1 MLGDRS
7 SVCWL
12 GDLHDEAKSVGS
24 ALQFI
29 KEEIVKTNY
38 LQYLAVL
45 STLALLF
52 PVSALARNNAHS
64 VQIFDVVQIGST
76 QLQPGNYK
84 VEWQG
89 TGPAVQVSFQ
99 QNRKTVVTVP
109 ATLKTNDD
117 QVTQDAIM
125 IEATSAETTELKE
138 IDFGRQ
144 KEALVFEQNPDGR

>member
-1 MLGDRS
+1 M
-7 SVCWL
+7 
-12 GDLHDEAKSVGS
+12 GS
-24 ALQFI
+24 ALQFL
-29 KEEIVKTNY
+29 KEEIVKTKY
-38 LQYLAVL
+38 LQYLTVL

-52 PVSALARNNAHS
+52 PLGALARNNAHS

-76 QLQPGNYK
+76 QLKPGNYK

-99 QNRKTVVTVP
+99 QNGKTVVTVP

-117 QVTQDAIM
+117 QVTQDSIM
-125 IEATSAETTELKE
+125 TEATSADTTELKE

-144 KEALVFEQNPDGR
+144 KEALVFDQNPDGR

>member
-1 MLGDRS
+1 M
-7 SVCWL
+7 
-12 GDLHDEAKSVGS
+12 
-24 ALQFI
+24 
-29 KEEIVKTNY
+29 KTKY

-45 STLALLF
+45 SILALLF
-52 PVSALARNNAHS
+52 PLGALARNNAHS
-64 VQIFDVVQIGST
+64 VQILDVLQIGST
-76 QLQPGNYK
+76 QLKPGNYK

-99 QNRKTVVTVP
+99 QNGKTVVTMP

-125 IEATSAETTELKE
+125 TEATSADTTELKE

-144 KEALVFEQNPDGR
+144 KEALVFDQNPDGR